1 MLRIGCTG
9 SHIKCWGPGGWTML
23 HAIAHGM
30 PDETL
35 STPEETWQLL
45 GLLAN
50 HLPCP
55 TCASHFRT
63 FLQRRE
69 MPRTRSALVSLLN
82 DAHNEVNVRLGKRTY
97 TLEEHTRLFAN
108 PVDPVEQHLGI
119 FFIILLAI
127 TLILCNNR

>member
-1 MLRIGCTG
+1 MLLIGCTG

-69 MPRTRSALVSLLN
+69 MPRTRSALVSLLH
-82 DAHNEVNVRLGKRTY
+82 DAHNEVNLREGQRTS
-97 TLEEHTRLFAN
+97 TLEEPRDCLPAPSTPWSN
-108 PVDPVEQHLGI
+108 TSG
-119 FFIILLAI
+119 FFS
-127 TLILCNNR
+127 